1 MILEEVIN
9 FLKKEP
15 PFQFLDEAT
24 LKSVANSLSI
34 EFYPKDTVI
43 LKQDGPP
50 SDFLR
55 IIKKGAVK
63 IFMKSEN
70 GGEDVVMDYK
80 GEGDNFGFLSM
91 IDKGMQRT
99 AVVAVDDT
107 ICYLLRKERVS
118 KLLESSPAFS
128 EYFMSYLSRYVDRIY
143 EEMENKSMFYGSS
156 GRVLS
161 TTPVEDV
168 AKEVLSVGEE
178 TSIQETAQVMAKK
191 KISSL
196 IILNKRNLP
205 VGIVTDKDLSEKV
218 VAKARSVSE
227 PVKNIMTISLIRVD
241 ASDSCFEAVLK
252 MIKYNIHHMLVIKE
266 GALKGIMT
274 NHDLML
280 PQGTSPLSSANDV
293 ENQQTIDGLISV
305 SVGIDHIV
313 GLLLKEGARA
323 SCITKIITEINDRL
337 VKKVL
342 EIAEKTHGQP
352 PVPYCWIAFG
362 SQGRKEQTFKTDQDN
377 AIIYA
382 EPEATEEEETRRY
395 FSIFT
400 SFVRDSLIKVGFPLC
415 PADCMASNP
424 HWCQPL
430 KAWKRYCSD
439 WINGPTADAVLKS
452 LILFDSRPIYGKF
465 GIFEELRDSV
475 HSMLGSRSI
484 FLGHMAN
491 MIIKNTPPIG
501 FLKSFVVEKTGEHKD
516 KFNLKVR
523 GITPLVDAVR
533 LCALERGIK
542 ETSTMERIH
551 ALKDKHTI
559 VKEFSDELEHA
570 LEFMMRIR
578 IHHQFVQINEG
589 IKADNFINP
598 NTLSNFE
605 KKTINEVFHLT
616 SKMQGLI
623 FERYKLFMS

>member
-1 MILEEVIN
+1 MILEEVTN

-15 PFQFLDEAT
+15 PFQFLDESA
-24 LKSVANSLSI
+24 LKSVANSLSM

-50 SDFLR
+50 SDSLR

-63 IFMKSEN
+63 VFIKSKS
-70 GGEDVVMDYK
+70 GGEEVVMDYK
-80 GEGDNFGFLSM
+80 GEGDNFGFSSM
-91 IDKGMQRT
+91 ISKGIQRT
-99 AVVAVDDT
+99 TVVAVDDT
-107 ICYLLRKERVS
+107 ICYLLRKERIL

-128 EYFMSYLSRYVDRIY
+128 EYFMSYLSRYLDRTY
-143 EEMENKSMFYGSS
+143 REMQSKSTFYGSS
-156 GRVLS
+156 GRVLF
-161 TTPVEDV
+161 TTPVEDI
-168 AKEVLSVGEE
+168 AKEVVSVGEE
-178 TSIQETAQVMAKK
+178 TSIQEAAQVMARK

-196 IILNKRNLP
+196 IILDKRKLP
-205 VGIVTDKDLSEKV
+205 VGIVTDKDLSDKV

-252 MIKYNIHHMLVIKE
+252 MIKYNIHHMLVIKG

-274 NHDLML
+274 DHDLTL

-305 SVGIDHIV
+305 SEKMNTIV
-313 GLLLKEGARA
+313 GLLLEEGTKA

-342 EIAEKTHGQP
+342 EIAEKTHGQA
-352 PVPYCWIAFG
+352 PVPYCWIASG
-362 SQGRKEQTFKTDQDN
+362 SEGRKEQTFKTDQDN

-382 EPEATEEEETRRY
+382 DPETAEEEEIRRY

-424 HWCQPL
+424 RWCQPL

-439 WINGPTADAVLKS
+439 WINEPTADAVLKS
-452 LILFDSRPIYGKF
+452 LIFFDSRPIYGKF

-475 HSMLGSRSI
+475 YSLLEGRSI

-516 KFNLKVR
+516 KFNLKVK

-533 LCALERGIK
+533 LCALERRIK

-551 ALKDKHTI
+551 ALKDKHTV

-570 LEFMMRIR
+570 LEFMMHTR
-578 IHHQFVQINEG
+578 IHHQFVQIKEG
-589 IKADNFINP
+589 MKADNFINP

-605 KKTINEVFHLT
+605 KKTVSEVFHLI

-623 FERYKLFMS
+623 FERYKLFMT